1 MFKTCR
7 VSSFPSRVYSRGT
20 AVHVADTCS
29 HTNRCGFRHP
39 GANGSGTWWTNAN
52 QGTNNN
58 NKKKQDHLQAM
69 RWKVAQPR
77 RGPGTNGPGV
87 LREEATSGLALSQER
102 EQRVPGQTTQR
113 HVGVRDSVS
122 QWDREERSGRRG
134 PGAEPQSWP
143 RGQLASVYPV
153 PTPDTPIAPTGF
165 TISAASE

>member
-7 VSSFPSRVYSRGT
+7 VSFFPSRVYSRGT

-87 LREEATSGLALSQER
+87 LREEATSGLVLSRER
-102 EQRVPGQTTQR
+102 EQRVPRQTTAEACR
-113 HVGVRDSVS
+113 
-122 QWDREERSGRRG
+122 REGQCQPMG
-134 PGAEPQSWP
+134 QGGTLGQGGLGAEPQSWP

>member
-1 MFKTCR
+1 MH
-7 VSSFPSRVYSRGT
+7 S
-20 AVHVADTCS
+20 
-29 HTNRCGFRHP
+29 P
-39 GANGSGTWWTNAN
+39 GEG
-52 QGTNNN
+52 
-58 NKKKQDHLQAM
+58 L
-69 RWKVAQPR
+69 
-77 RGPGTNGPGV
+77 GPT
-87 LREEATSGLALSQER
+87 GLASSGKKRPLGWCYLEKGSR
-102 EQRVPGQTTQR
+102 ESPDRPRQR